1 MKQYTHIRIMATA
14 ALAMSIGLI
23 PLSSALALPQSAA
36 SAPDASQTS
45 NERDQPSDGII
56 VTLTDKAE
64 REILSLLGE
73 TDVNAIDTLSI
84 DDAKGDRAVNDGGNG
99 GDNSDSSDAAAIE
112 LLDSSSAYRELEDAG
127 MEVTQQVAT
136 TGEDIALEVQPA
148 DGVSDQEAL
157 EAALEL
163 DSVKSAQ
170 PNYVYNLIEPVADEP
185 LATAA
190 SPAMATLATD
200 GDAGAAETAEAA
212 TDGLPNDP
220 WASISNPDEAPNQY
234 YLYSSHFTEAWNMVK
249 TNKTVTVAVLDSGV
263 ELDHSDLKD
272 NLLTPLAWDSYYDQA
287 LTGTGD
293 YVGHGTHVAGIIA
306 GVANNR
312 SGIAGGSY
320 NAKILPVKVFSNSAT
335 RPQSNTTALISAY
348 KYILTLVNS
357 TAVEDL
363 HVINLSLG
371 YYGSDSN
378 DRLLQQTIRDA
389 RDNYRI
395 ATVCAAGNGNKVDTA
410 YTENIYPADFEEC
423 IAVTALTATGS
434 NVVFSDYNK
443 AKDISAPGA
452 SIWSTYTRETTL
464 GDVNYGK
471 YTRLTGTS
479 MASPMV
485 SAACALLFAERPN
498 ATVDQVCDALYT
510 TAEPVVDAENDRTQ
524 TSGSHGALNV
534 AAALVELDAAVEK
547 PLSFTDVAKGDWF
560 YDAVMGAANRKIMN
574 GYPTGDFRP
583 NKALTREQAAVVL
596 YNYLGEG
603 DTSSPRAPHTDVLDD
618 YYTPAVNWAV
628 AKGYMKGYG
637 DTNVFGVG
645 QPLTR
650 QELAGI
656 FANIVA
662 SKEDLQNI
670 DASVLQG
677 MTDYRDSSDWAVP
690 ALAWCVTN
698 GVINGKGQ
706 ADGTRQLQPKASCSR
721 AEMAGIMMN
730 SIGQGL
736 I

>member
-1 MKQYTHIRIMATA
+1 MKQYTHIRVMATA

-23 PLSSALALPQSAA
+23 PLSSTLASPQLAEA
-36 SAPDASQTS
+36 TTAPTSAPDAAGKNQ
-45 NERDQPSDGII
+45 QPSDGII
-56 VTLTDKAE
+56 VTLTDEAE
-64 REILSLLGE
+64 DEIVSLLGK
-73 TDVNAIDTLSI
+73 TDANAIDILST
-84 DDAKGDRAVNDGGNG
+84 DERDATVD
-99 GDNSDSSDAAAIE
+99 

-127 MEVTQQVAT
+127 MEVTQQVT
-136 TGEDIALEVQPA
+136 TTDGDIALEVQPA
-148 DGVSDQEAL
+148 KGVSDQEAV
-157 EAALEL
+157 ADALKL
-163 DSVKSAQ
+163 DGVKTAQ
-170 PNYVYNLIEPVADEP
+170 LNYVYDLIDPTLDKP
-185 LATAA
+185 LSTAA
-190 SPAMATLATD
+190 RTNMTALATD
-200 GDAGAAETAEAA
+200 GGAKEEKASES
-212 TDGLPNDP
+212 GLPNDP
-220 WASISNPDEAPNQY
+220 WVGISNPDDAPNQY
-234 YLYSSHFTEAWNMVK
+234 YLYSSHFTEAWGMAK
-249 TNKTVTVAVLDSGV
+249 ANKSVTVAVLDSGV
-263 ELDHSDLKD
+263 ELDHYDLKD
-272 NLLTPLAWDSYYDQA
+272 NLLTTLAWDSYYDQA

-306 GVANNR
+306 GVANNGR
-312 SGIAGGSY
+312 GIAGGSY
-320 NAKILPVKVFSNSAT
+320 NAKILPIKVFSDSAVK
-335 RPQSNTTALISAY
+335 PQSNTTALISAY
-348 KYILTLVNS
+348 KYILTLINS
-357 TAVEDL
+357 GAVDDL

-378 DRLLQQTIRDA
+378 DRLLQRTIRDA

-395 ATVCAAGNGNKVDTA
+395 ATVCAAGNGNKVDA
-410 YTENIYPADFEEC
+410 PYTENIYPADFEEC

-434 NVVFSDYNK
+434 NVVFSDYNR

-452 SIWSTYTRETTL
+452 GIWSTYTRETTI

-471 YTRLTGTS
+471 FSRLTGTS

-498 ATVDQVCDALYT
+498 ATVDQVCNALYA

-534 AAALVELDAAVEK
+534 AAALVELDATVEK

-560 YDAVMGAANRKIMN
+560 YDAVMGAANHKIMN

-603 DTSSPRAPHTDVLDD
+603 DTTSPRAPHSDVLDD
-618 YYTPAVNWAV
+618 YYTTAVNWAV
-628 AKGYMKGYG
+628 AKGYIKGYG

-677 MTDYRDSSDWAVP
+677 MTDHRDSSDWAVP

-706 ADGTRQLQPKASCSR
+706 PDGTRQLQPKASCSR

>member
-1 MKQYTHIRIMATA
+1 MKQYTHIRVMATA

-23 PLSSALALPQSAA
+23 PLSSALASPQLAEA
-36 SAPDASQTS
+36 TTAPTSAPDAAGKNQ
-45 NERDQPSDGII
+45 QPSDGII
-56 VTLTDKAE
+56 VTLTDEAE
-64 REILSLLGE
+64 DEIVSLLGK
-73 TDVNAIDTLSI
+73 TDANAIDILST
-84 DDAKGDRAVNDGGNG
+84 DERDATVD
-99 GDNSDSSDAAAIE
+99 

-127 MEVTQQVAT
+127 MEVTQQVT
-136 TGEDIALEVQPA
+136 TTDGDIALEVQPA
-148 DGVSDQEAL
+148 KGVSDQEAV
-157 EAALEL
+157 ADALKL
-163 DSVKSAQ
+163 DGVKTAQ
-170 PNYVYNLIEPVADEP
+170 LNYVYDLIDPTLDKP
-185 LATAA
+185 LSTAA
-190 SPAMATLATD
+190 RTNMTALATD
-200 GDAGAAETAEAA
+200 GGAKEEKASES
-212 TDGLPNDP
+212 GLPNDP
-220 WASISNPDEAPNQY
+220 WVGISNPDDAPNQY
-234 YLYSSHFTEAWNMVK
+234 YLYSSHFTEAWGMAK
-249 TNKTVTVAVLDSGV
+249 ANKSVTVAVLDSGV
-263 ELDHSDLKD
+263 ELDHYDLKD
-272 NLLTPLAWDSYYDQA
+272 NLLTTLAWDSYYDQA

-306 GVANNR
+306 GVANNGR
-312 SGIAGGSY
+312 GIAGGSY
-320 NAKILPVKVFSNSAT
+320 NAKILPIKVFSDSAVK
-335 RPQSNTTALISAY
+335 PQSNTTALISAY
-348 KYILTLVNS
+348 KYILTLINS
-357 TAVEDL
+357 GAVDDL

-378 DRLLQQTIRDA
+378 DRLLQRTIRDA

-395 ATVCAAGNGNKVDTA
+395 ATVCAAGNGNKVDTP

-434 NVVFSDYNK
+434 NVVFSDYNR

-452 SIWSTYTRETTL
+452 GIWSTHTRETTI

-471 YTRLTGTS
+471 FSRLTGTS

-498 ATVDQVCDALYT
+498 ATVDQVCNALYA

-534 AAALVELDAAVEK
+534 AAALVELDATVEK

-560 YDAVMGAANRKIMN
+560 YDAVMGAANHKIMN

-603 DTSSPRAPHTDVLDD
+603 DTTSPRAPHSDVLDD
-618 YYTPAVNWAV
+618 YYTTAVSWAV
-628 AKGYMKGYG
+628 AKGYIKGYG

-677 MTDYRDSSDWAVP
+677 MTDHRDSSDWAVP

-706 ADGTRQLQPKASCSR
+706 PDGTRQLQPKASCSR